1 MNEMI
6 WLIGVIVVL
15 AAAGAAIY
23 VAQRQRSRQLR
34 THFGPEYDH
43 ALEGFGHRRAAE
55 RALLDRAR
63 RVDKLE
69 IRPLPAPR
77 REELRVR
84 WQAVQSQFVDDPTS
98 AVQDAHLLLSAMMH
112 EQGYPTAKFDEEVE
126 LLSVHHPAAVQH
138 YREAHRLADERAR
151 GEGDTEHLR
160 QAMIHYRALFEDLLN
175 LGAIQ
180 QPHPKHHMEDRR
192 EA

>member
-6 WLIGVIVVL
+6 WLIGLIVVL
-15 AAAGAAIY
+15 VIAGAAIY
-23 VAQRQRSRQLR
+23 IAQRQRSRQLR

-43 ALEGFGHRRAAE
+43 ALEGHRDRRAAE

-69 IRPLPAPR
+69 IRALPPLR
-77 REELRVR
+77 REEVR
-84 WQAVQSQFVDDPTS
+84 AKWQAVQAQFVDDPTN
-98 AVQDAHLLLSAMMH
+98 AIHEAHLLLAAVMH
-112 EQGYPTAKFDEEVE
+112 EQGYPTGKFDEECE
-126 LLSVHHPAAVQH
+126 LLSVHHPATIQH
-138 YREAHRLADERAR
+138 YRAAHDLAAERAR

-160 QAMIHYRALFEDLLN
+160 QAMIHYRALFEDLLT
-175 LGAIQ
+175 LGAHQ
-180 QPHPKHHMEDRR
+180 ETHHNHHKEIRR

>member
-43 ALEGFGHRRAAE
+43 ALEGFGHRRTAE
-55 RALLDRAR
+55 RALLDRTR

-77 REELRVR
+77 REELRAR
-84 WQAVQSQFVDDPTS
+84 WQAVQSEFVDDP
-98 AVQDAHLLLSAMMH
+98 ANAIQEAHQLLSAMMH
-112 EQGYPTAKFDEEVE
+112 EQGYPTAKFEEEVE
-126 LLSVHHPAAVQH
+126 LLSVHHPATVQH

-151 GEGDTEHLR
+151 GEHDTEHLR
-160 QAMIHYRALFEDLLN
+160 QAMIHYRALFEDMLN

-180 QPHPKHHMEDRR
+180 DPHQKHHKEDRR